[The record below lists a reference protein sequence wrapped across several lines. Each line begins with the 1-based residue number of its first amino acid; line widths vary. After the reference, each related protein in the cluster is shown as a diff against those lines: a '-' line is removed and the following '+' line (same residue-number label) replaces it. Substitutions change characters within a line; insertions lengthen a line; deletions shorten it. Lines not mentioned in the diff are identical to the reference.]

1 MLDKKI
7 LSKLVDLNK
16 ISLSQSEEL
25 LKRSAEEKLSIEKEL
40 ILKGVVTKEEISKI
54 LASEL
59 GMPYY
64 EKIHE
69 TMVDPAILL
78 KIPFRFLRQNSI
90 IPVVIDNQLTLL
102 TPDPRDLQ
110 LIDDLRL
117 LIPKP
122 LKQAVANR
130 DVILESINKYYPFN
144 TSQEMLDELKD
155 EEEESFDLDL
165 AMETQDILEM
175 ANDAPIVKLVNHLIF
190 QAVKEEA
197 SDIHIEPFEKEVS
210 IRYRIDGVMH
220 QKTPIPPK
228 RYHDAIVSRIKI
240 MGNLNI
246 AEKKVPQGGRIQVK
260 VADKP
265 IDLRIS
271 ILPCNY
277 GERVSMRILDK
288 TKGVSLLETLGLG
301 EHDYQVLTRI
311 IERPYGIILVSGPT
325 GSGKTTTL
333 YSVLKRI
340 NKSDENIITVED
352 PVEYTMH
359 GISQVQV
366 NEKTGL
372 TFAKALRE
380 ILRQDPDTIL
390 IGEIRDVETARIAT
404 QAALTGHLVLSTIH
418 TNSAPATITR
428 LVDMSVEPYL
438 ISSSLACVVAQRLVR
453 ALCAACKEQFQ
464 PNQELFERLGMP
476 ADSQGT
482 FFKAKGCA
490 ECHASGYKGRLA
502 IFEVME
508 ITDELAALILNNS
521 DASTLRKTAIANG
534 MTTLSQDGIR
544 KIKLG
549 LTTIEEVLSVA
560 FSTEAEPVEVKQV
573 L

>member
-7 LSKLVDLNK
+7 LSKLVDLNR
-16 ISLSQSEEL
+16 ISLDQSEEL
-25 LKRSAEEKLSIEKEL
+25 LKRSAEEKISIEKEL
-40 ILKGVVTKEEISKI
+40 ILKGIATREEISKI
-54 LASEL
+54 LATEL
-59 GMPYY
+59 GMPYF

-90 IPVVIDNQLTLL
+90 IPVLIDNQLTLL

-122 LKQAVANR
+122 LRQAVANR

-246 AEKKVPQGGRIQVK
+246 AEKRVPQGGRIQVK

-288 TKGVSLLETLGLG
+288 TKGVSLLESLGLS
-301 EHDYQVLTRI
+301 ENDYQVLTKM

-340 NKSDENIITVED
+340 NRSDRNIITVED

-380 ILRQDPDTIL
+380 ILRQDPDIVL

-428 LVDMSVEPYL
+428 LVDMNVEPFL

-453 ALCAACKEQFQ
+453 ALCLACKERFQ
-464 PNQELFERLGMP
+464 PNPELFERLGMP

-502 IFEVME
+502 IFEVMGVN
-508 ITDELAALILNNS
+508 DELAALILNNS

-560 FSTEAEPVEVKQV
+560 FSTESEVVEAK
-573 L
+573 

>member
-7 LSKLVDLNK
+7 LEKLVSIGK
-16 ISLSQSEEL
+16 ITQERAEEL
-25 LKRSAEEKLSIEKEL
+25 SRRSAEEKLSIEKEL
-40 ILKGVVTKEEISKI
+40 ISMGIVSRDEIVRI
-54 LASEL
+54 LATEL

-69 TMVDPAILL
+69 TMIDPSILL

-90 IPVVIDNQLTLL
+90 MPVLIDNQLTLL
-102 TPDPRDLQ
+102 TSDPRDLQ

-144 TSQEMLDELKD
+144 TSQEMLDELK
-155 EEEESFDLDL
+155 EEEEDSFDLDL

-246 AEKKVPQGGRIQVK
+246 AEKRVPQGGRIQVK

-288 TKGVSLLETLGLG
+288 SKGASLLEALGLG
-301 EHDYQVLTRI
+301 EHDYDILI
-311 IERPYGIILVSGPT
+311 KMIERPYGIILVSGPT

-340 NKSDENIITVED
+340 NRSDKNIITVED

-366 NEKTGL
+366 NDKTGL

-380 ILRQDPDTIL
+380 ILRQDPDVIL

-428 LVDMSVEPYL
+428 LVDMNVEPFL

-453 ALCAACKEQFQ
+453 ALCTACKEPFQ
-464 PNQELFERLGMP
+464 PKPELFDKLGMP
-476 ADSQGT
+476 ADSQGN
-482 FFKAKGCA
+482 FFKAKGCP
-490 ECHASGYKGRLA
+490 ECHATGYKGRLA

-508 ITDELAALILNNS
+508 ISDELAALILNNS

-560 FSTEAEPVEVKQV
+560 FSTEAETIDVK
-573 L
+573 